1 MYRQKLV
8 HDVCQYR
15 NVPLATAIALVRAAD
30 PVPYWK
36 QNIERQYRL
45 RSGTQH
51 VLHGMDDFD
60 ADGENSGGMYR
71 SERVSVER

>member
-36 QNIERQYRL
+36 QNIERQYRPSAQV
-45 RSGTQH
+45 RGTYYTEWMI
-51 VLHGMDDFD
+51 LMLMARTLEECIDLNG
-60 ADGENSGGMYR
+60 
-71 SERVSVER
+71 